1 MSKHT
6 GGCHCGKIKLET
18 DLDPMLV
25 SMCNCGRCRTLF
37 GAVALGAM
45 YADEEV
51 SVVGET
57 KAYEFIGGSGMQVV
71 NHFCADCGCRIY
83 SVAES
88 FPGMEAF
95 VVGAFDNATSF
106 QPKGEIFTNYKLP
119 WLKDNGCIQESFEEA
134 AVSERIM
141 ILLEALEDR

>member
-1 MSKHT
+1 MQIEKKGSNILSKHT
-6 GGCHCGKIKLET
+6 GGCHCGEIKLET

-37 GAVALGAM
+37 GALALGAM

-71 NHFCADCGCRIY
+71 IISALTAGVVFIQWQNHFLAWRLLLLAY
-83 SVAES
+83 
-88 FPGMEAF
+88 
-95 VVGAFDNATSF
+95 
-106 QPKGEIFTNYKLP
+106 L
-119 WLKDNGCIQESFEEA
+119 
-134 AVSERIM
+134 IM
-141 ILLEALEDR
+141 RHLLSPREKFLQIINSHG